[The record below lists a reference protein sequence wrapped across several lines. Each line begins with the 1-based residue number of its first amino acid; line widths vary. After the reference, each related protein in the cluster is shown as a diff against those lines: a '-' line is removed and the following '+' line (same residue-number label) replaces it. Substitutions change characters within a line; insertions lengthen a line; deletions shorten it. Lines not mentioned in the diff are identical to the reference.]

1 MGQHEN
7 SFGREHLR
15 HVRHRMRGLL
25 VNAAIFSVFVNLL
38 LLTAP
43 IYMLQIYDR
52 VLSSGSVATL
62 VTLSLLMAFLFLMMG
77 CLDYARGRLLARAG
91 ARFQAELDERAF
103 QLDLAVDPP
112 QPQQQPSA
120 PKGTI
125 QNIDSIRRLLAS
137 PVMSAMFDLPWTP
150 VFLLAITLFHPWL
163 GALALSGGAVLI
175 VAALLNQWLTRG
187 PVAVSLAHSRKA
199 DLLAGRLQTE
209 GQMIRALGFS
219 AGTGW
224 HWQKLRQVALGAALC
239 VSDQQSLFAVMTKTF
254 RQFLQSAML
263 GLGAYLALQ
272 GEMSPGAMIAGSI
285 LLSRALGPVDVI
297 VGQWP
302 IAQRAQAAW
311 RALAADLSNTQPTAA
326 KTTLPRPAANVQLAH
341 VTVIPAGQSFAVLQ
355 NISFSLHPG
364 TALGV
369 IGPSGAGKSTLAR
382 VLTGALH
389 PTAGSVRLDGAALH
403 QYDPAQLGHAIG
415 YLPQRVVF
423 FDGTVAENIA
433 GFRPETDDAD
443 IVAAARAAGAHEVI
457 LSLPDGYDTM
467 VTPGMAP
474 ISGGQLQR
482 ISLARALFSDPPL
495 VVLDEPNSNLDHDG
509 SHALSLAIQA
519 VKNRGGAVVIMAHR
533 PSVIQHCDQL
543 MVLERGRITDFG
555 PREEILRKTVR
566 SAPQRHALHSIE
578 HGGDGHA

>member
-15 HVRHRMRGLL
+15 RVRHRMRGLL

-112 QPQQQPSA
+112 QPQQQQSA

-175 VAALLNQWLTRG
+175 GAALLNQWLTRG
-187 PVAVSLAHSRKA
+187 PVAASLAHSRKA

-209 GQMIRALGFS
+209 GQMIRALGFT

-224 HWQKLRQVALGAALC
+224 RWQKLRQVALGAALC

-311 RALAADLSNTQPTAA
+311 RTLAADLSITQPTAA

-382 VLTGALH
+382 VLTGALR

-433 GFRPETDDAD
+433 GFRPDTDDAD

-467 VTPGMAP
+467 VTPGMTP

-482 ISLARALFSDPPL
+482 ISLARALFGDPPL

-566 SAPQRHALHSIE
+566 SAPQHHALYSIE
-578 HGGDGHA
+578 QGGDGHA